1 MVEEKFKNSIA
12 QTKILYIED
21 DNYIREYINE
31 FLKRFNSNIYLA
43 SNAEDGLEI
52 YKKHKPDIMIVDIN
66 LPNMSGIELISQIR
80 KNDNFTRII
89 ISTAYTN
96 KEFTLQAIELNI
108 TRYLVKPITSK
119 DLIAALQKALDEL
132 YKNSTD
138 YSTIDLGE
146 EFFFDIIKEELYK
159 KDEHISL
166 RKKELELLKFFIS
179 NRNKS
184 ITYRMLEAQVWE
196 DSVMTLD
203 AIRSQIRNIRKKT
216 HSKIVKNISGVGYK
230 LFEND

>member
-1 MVEEKFKNSIA
+1 MVEEKFKNSIS

-43 SNAEDGLEI
+43 SNAEDGLKL
-52 YKKHKPDIMIVDIN
+52 YKEHKPDIMIVDIN
-66 LPNMSGIELISQIR
+66 LPKMSGIELISNIR

-108 TRYLVKPITSK
+108 TRYLVKPVTSK
-119 DLIAALQKALDEL
+119 DLIMALQKALDEL
-132 YKNSTD
+132 NKDSSK

-146 EFFFDIIKEELYK
+146 EYFFDIIKEELFK
-159 KDEHISL
+159 KEKHISL
-166 RKKELELLKFFIS
+166 RKKELELLKFLF
-179 NRNKS
+179 
-184 ITYRMLEAQVWE
+184 
-196 DSVMTLD
+196 
-203 AIRSQIRNIRKKT
+203 QI
-216 HSKIVKNISGVGYK
+216 KIKPYHI
-230 LFEND
+230 EC